1 MTVVTVLVDVDFT
14 VEVDERGEGGSGVG
28 ESGVGESGVGESGVG
43 EMEGT
48 ASRSGETVR
57 VSLTCPIVLVVVSH

>member
-14 VEVDERGEGGSGVG
+14 VEVDERGEGG
-28 ESGVGESGVGESGVG
+28 SGVGESGVGESGVG